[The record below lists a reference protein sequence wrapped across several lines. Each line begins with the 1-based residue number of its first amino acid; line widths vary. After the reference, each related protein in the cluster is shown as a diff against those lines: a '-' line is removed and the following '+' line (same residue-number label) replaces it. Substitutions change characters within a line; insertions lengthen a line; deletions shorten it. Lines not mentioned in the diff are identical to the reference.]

1 MGTVVTL
8 LVFGLVSALGLAPS
22 SAAPAQDGLQCVVPP
37 DADYP
42 PTPGSVGIEPLV
54 LTSGHFNPG
63 QTAGNSVIID
73 GAREGVYCGQG
84 FSTPFFL
91 PNAQANSAGRLS
103 YSNFAVPAD
112 FQLNAMHHIDI
123 YKLKVKVGNFDFCV
137 DKKGDIAPT
146 SVCKTALASKDGKL
160 PRTGVDQLMAL
171 LRAALVAL
179 GVGGGALY
187 LRRRRLASRPA

>member
-8 LVFGLVSALGLAPS
+8 LVFGLVSALGVSTS
-22 SAAPAQDGLQCVVPP
+22 SAAPSQDGLQCVVPP
-37 DADYP
+37 ASDYP
-42 PTPGSVGIEPLV
+42 PTPGSVGFEPLV

-63 QTAGNSVIID
+63 SSQGNLVIID
-73 GAREGVYCGQG
+73 GARDGVYCGQG
-84 FSTPFFL
+84 FSTPFSL
-91 PNAQANSAGRLS
+91 PNATSTGGRLTYNS
-103 YSNFAVPAD
+103 FAVPAD

-123 YKLKVKVGNFDFCV
+123 YKLRVKVGNFDFCV

-146 SVCKTALASKDGKL
+146 SVCKALANKDGKL

-171 LRAALVAL
+171 LRVALVAL